1 MLIKIIII
9 CLCIGIAS
17 PVRGAS
23 WPPLPFIIAGTLT
36 VNGIRVTAETDEGY
50 LIIVTDENQ
59 IPLSPAAED
68 RDGLRQ
74 EYETCN
80 ISIPIYHESS
90 QPGGAVP
97 GKTVIIN
104 VYRNGSKLLVT
115 NPWGG
120 KIVAGEP
127 GGTAMI
133 DIEAMTGPAVPAD
146 DDCSD
151 LVEAERLKWDADN
164 NHKIGLPEAIR
175 ALQVISGIRP
185 NIE

>member
-1 MLIKIIII
+1 MLIKMITI
-9 CLCIGIAS
+9 CICISIAS

-23 WPPLPFIIAGTLT
+23 WPPLPFVIAGTLT
-36 VNGIRVTAETDEGY
+36 VNGTQITSGTKENF
-50 LIIVTDENQ
+50 LIVVTDGNQ

-97 GKTVIIN
+97 GETVIIN

-115 NPWGG
+115 NPRGG
-120 KIVAGEP
+120 KIVAEEA
-127 GGTAMI
+127 GGTAMT
-133 DIEAMTGPAVPAD
+133 DIEAMTGPAD
-146 DDCSD
+146 DDCSES
-151 LVEAERLKWDADN
+151 VEAERLKWDADN

-175 ALQVISGIRP
+175 ALQVISGIRS
-185 NIE
+185 NME